1 MKSFVAPLFLLAILI
16 APERLGAQAL
26 RSYGVKAAFT
36 SAATS
41 YQSNGSSRDYDR
53 RRGINVALF
62 AEWQETSYL
71 SVLVQMEYA
80 QRGFVSAFQ
89 PGAPS
94 RIDPVAGH
102 AENVVAT
109 RIDYLSALVP
119 LKIRYPLGKRL
130 TPFVLAGPRVDVLLG
145 QRAEA
150 YGGTFGPEQF
160 KLRDLRRSQVGLSTG
175 AGIALGGLGKTA
187 LSIEARYNLDL
198 TNASSTS
205 EAKIKH
211 NAFDIWFGIAL

>member
-1 MKSFVAPLFLLAILI
+1 M
-16 APERLGAQAL
+16 
-26 RSYGVKAAFT
+26 
-36 SAATS
+36 
-41 YQSNGSSRDYDR
+41 
-53 RRGINVALF
+53 ALF

-94 RIDPVAGH
+94 RIDPVTGRAK
-102 AENVVAT
+102 NVVAT

-130 TPFVLAGPRVDVLLG
+130 TPFVLAGPRADVLLG
-145 QRAEA
+145 QHAEA
-150 YGGTFGPEQF
+150 YEGIFGPEQF
-160 KLRDLRRSQVGLSTG
+160 KLRDLRWSQVGLSTG
-175 AGIALGGLGKTA
+175 AGITLRGLGKTA
-187 LSIEARYNLDL
+187 LTIEARYNLDL

-211 NAFDIWFGIAL
+211 NAFDVWFGISL